1 MMRKLTYL
9 LTLSAFALLVS
20 CSKDDAPAP
29 SAPEGNTVSLAFTA
43 QVDYSI
49 AETGGETAQ
58 ADRAATRATAD
69 EDGTPTRFYG
79 QAVAQTGAKT
89 GVVAGTAGTTGDS
102 YTFEFEELNPELTY
116 DFLFWADNA
125 AGDAPADLTAVP
137 YEMGTIAFAARATGT
152 PAGVDTDI
160 TLKHAVTEITLMNT
174 AEVTLDESL
183 DVTLSTDCATAYNIQ
198 TGSAANSERQTA
210 TFTATGDRLP
220 AGKVLTTYVI
230 SPAKAQAVAVG
241 VNLLEKIIDDVPLA
255 ADTRITLQGKLS
267 IDDTW
272 QGTPEYYKQ
281 VFTDIFFNK
290 DGTPVGSESMGE
302 YLCWASDETNR
313 RIISDILKTT
323 AYPGEYKTVTAPW
336 GEDVYIG
343 YVPSSLEIQYKG
355 KKFIIYTQLE
365 QQSNYPNLV
374 LPDKI
379 Y

>member
-1 MMRKLTYL
+1 MRKLTYL
-9 LTLSAFALLVS
+9 LTLSAFAFLVS

-29 SAPEGNTVSLAFTA
+29 SVPEGNTVSLAFTA

-69 EDGTPTRFYG
+69 EDGTLTRFYG

-125 AGDAPADLTAVP
+125 AGGAPADLTIVP

-160 TLKHAVTEITLMNT
+160 TLKHAVTEITLINT
-174 AEVTLDESL
+174 AEVDLSESR

-198 TGSAANSERQTA
+198 TGFAARSERQTA

-220 AGKVLTTYVI
+220 EGEVLTTYVI
-230 SPAKAQAVAVG
+230 SLTKAQAVAVG
-241 VNLLEKIIDDVPLA
+241 VNLLEKTIDDVPLA

-267 IDDTW
+267 VDDTW
-272 QGTPEYYKQ
+272 QGTPGYYEK
-281 VFTDIFFNK
+281 VFKDLLFDA
-290 DGTPVGSESMGE
+290 DGTPSSLLEEKYMYYCSF
-302 YLCWASDETNR
+302 SDMEKIFNK
-313 RIISDILKTT
+313 ILQVLVPID
-323 AYPGEYKTVTAPW
+323 AIDMVITAPW
-336 GEDVYIG
+336 GEELTINHYEQFTSIEYNGIQFQIDHINANSG
-343 YVPSSLEIQYKG
+343 YTNI
-355 KKFIIYTQLE
+355 T
-365 QQSNYPNLV
+365 

>member
-9 LTLSAFALLVS
+9 LTLSAFVLLVS

-79 QAVAQTGAKT
+79 QAVAQAGAKT
-89 GVVAGTAGTTGDS
+89 GVVAGTAGATGDS
-102 YTFEFEELNPELTY
+102 YTFEFEELNSELTY

-137 YEMGTIAFAARATGT
+137 YEMGTIAFAAQATGT

-174 AEVTLDESL
+174 AEVDLSESWN
-183 DVTLSTDCATAYNIQ
+183 VTLSTDCATAYNIQ
-198 TGSAANSERQTA
+198 TGFAASSERQTA
-210 TFTATGDRLP
+210 AFTATGDRLP
-220 AGKVLTTYVI
+220 EGEVLTTYVI

-272 QGTPEYYKQ
+272 QSTPEYYKQ
-281 VFTDIFFNK
+281 VFTDIFFK
-290 DGTPVGSESMGE
+290 EDGTPVADEWYGQ
-302 YLCWASDETNR
+302 YFCWASDETNL
-313 RIISDILKTT
+313 RIINDILKTT
-323 AYPGEYKTVTAPW
+323 VYPGEYKTVTAPW
-336 GEDVYIG
+336 GESVYIG
-343 YVPSSLEIQYKG
+343 YEQESLALTYKE
-355 KKFIIYTQLE
+355 KYFFIITSPE
-365 QQSNYPNLV
+365 DQSLYPNLV